1 MSDLKP
7 VTISHLVKYED
18 LNHHGTLFAGRMAE
32 WMVEACFICASR
44 AVGRPEDVVCVQ
56 IHGMSFVKP
65 ANRGDIITVESRV
78 AAVGSK
84 SITVY
89 GRVLVNDNTEPYVTS
104 FATFVTVDREGKP
117 YPHGLLLAREYIEQ
131 NREIHEKGKV
141 LKK

>member
-1 MSDLKP
+1 MIDIKP

-32 WMVEACFICASR
+32 WMVEACFICAAR
-44 AVGRPEDVVCVQ
+44 AAGKPGDVVCVQ

-65 ANRGDIITVESRV
+65 ASRGDIITVEARM
-78 AAVGSK
+78 AAAGNK

-89 GRVLVNDNTEPYVTS
+89 GQVTVNQQAQPYVTS
-104 FATFVTVDREGKP
+104 FATFVTVDREGRP
-117 YPHGLLLAREYIEQ
+117 YPHGLALTPEYIEQ
-131 NREIHEKGKV
+131 NREIHEKAKA